1 MSRIAI
7 EGLRLPARIGV
18 TEEERSVPQ
27 TLVINIYI
35 EADLQAAARAD
46 DLRKTIDYD
55 GVVSS
60 VETLVKSSECN
71 LLEHL
76 ADKIAAQITADR
88 KAKRATV
95 EVGKERPPV
104 TQEVGK
110 IAVTM
115 ERTR

>member
-7 EGLRLPARIGV
+7 EGLKVSARIGV
-18 TEEERSVPQ
+18 TDEERASPQ
-27 TLVINIYI
+27 PLVINIYI
-35 EADLQAAARAD
+35 EADLQGAARSD
-46 DLRKTIDYD
+46 NLNETIDYD
-55 GVVSS
+55 GLVRS
-60 VETLVKSSECN
+60 VEELVKGSESR

-76 ADKIAAQITADR
+76 ADRIAAQITADR
-88 KAKRATV
+88 RAKRATV
-95 EVGKERPPV
+95 EVAKERPPV

>member
-7 EGLRLPARIGV
+7 EGLRLAARIGV
-18 TEEERSVPQ
+18 TDDERRAPQ
-27 TLVINIYI
+27 PIVISIYI
-35 EADLQAAARAD
+35 DADLEQAARVD
-46 DLRKTIDYD
+46 DLSETIDYD
-55 GVVSS
+55 GVVAS
-60 VETLVKSSECN
+60 VEALVKDSECR

-76 ADKIAAQITADR
+76 ADKIAAQITADKR
-88 KAKRATV
+88 ARRATV
-95 EVGKERPPV
+95 EVAKERPTV

>member
-7 EGLRLPARIGV
+7 EGLRVSARIGV
-18 TEEERSVPQ
+18 TEEERATPQ
-27 TLVINIYI
+27 PLLINIYI
-35 EADLQAAARAD
+35 DADLQAAARSD
-46 DLRKTIDYD
+46 DLATTIDYD
-55 GVVSS
+55 GLVGA
-60 VETLVKSSECN
+60 VETLVKGSESH

-76 ADKIAAQITADR
+76 ADRIAAQITADR

-95 EVGKERPPV
+95 EIAKELPPV
-104 TQEVGK
+104 PQEVKK

>member
-1 MSRIAI
+1 MSRISI
-7 EGLRLPARIGV
+7 EGLRVPAHIGV
-18 TEEERSVPQ
+18 TDEERAVPQ
-27 TLVINIYI
+27 PLLINIYI
-35 EADLQAAARAD
+35 EADLHAAARSD
-46 DLRKTIDYD
+46 DLGQTIDYD
-55 GVVSS
+55 GLVSS
-60 VETLVKSSECN
+60 VETLVKDSECR

-95 EVGKERPPV
+95 EVAKEHPPV
-104 TQEVGK
+104 TQEIGK